1 MNFSERNSQIL
12 GNLAITN
19 ENMAT
24 LIHRVIENQMLAL
37 QKSNKVVLLFGT
49 RRVGKTF
56 LMNRLAQ
63 KLDGN
68 YLLLNG
74 EDLEVQEVFQRRTV
88 ANLKN
93 IVGNYSTL
101 IIDEAQSIP
110 EIGKALKLMID
121 SQPELTIYAT
131 GSSALDLLNQSGEP
145 LTGRMHS
152 FLLYPIAQLE
162 LGQSLI
168 EARQNLDERL
178 IYGSYPEVLQAT
190 DAASKAA
197 YLGQL
202 IQSYLLKDIL
212 AYSGIRLSDKIL
224 SLLRLIAHQAGSEVS
239 YTELS
244 NKLGINKATVESYL
258 DLLSKVFIL
267 YKLPAYSNNAR
278 KEISKS
284 AKWYFFDNGI
294 RNAVINDFRTP
305 GLRSDMGILWE
316 SYILS
321 ERIKKMRYSNSH
333 AQFYFW
339 RNYQQQEIDWIEF
352 ENGELRAFEIK
363 YSTAKKVKTPSG
375 FRQNYPGIDVQKID
389 RDNYLEFII

>member
-1 MNFSERNSQIL
+1 ME
-12 GNLAITN
+12 AV
-19 ENMAT
+19 
-24 LIHRVIENQMLAL
+24 IHRAIENQMLAL
-37 QKSNKVVLLFGT
+37 KKSNKVVLLFGT

-56 LMNRLAQ
+56 LMQSLAK
-63 KLDGN
+63 KLESN
-68 YLLLNG
+68 FLFLNG
-74 EDLEVQEVFQRRTV
+74 EDLEVREIFQRRTV

-93 IVGNYSTL
+93 LTGNYRTL
-101 IIDEAQSIP
+101 IIDEAQAIP

-121 SQPELTIYAT
+121 TQPELTIFAT

-178 IYGSYPEVLQAT
+178 IYGSYPEVLQIADAT
-190 DAASKAA
+190 SKAA

-212 AYSGIRLSDKIL
+212 AYSGIRLSDRIL
-224 SLLRLIAHQAGSEVS
+224 SLLRLIAHQVGSEVS
-239 YTELS
+239 YSELG
-244 NKLGINKATVESYL
+244 NQLGMNKATVESYL

-267 YKLPAYSNNAR
+267 YKLPAYSTNAR
-278 KEISKS
+278 KEISKN

-294 RNAVINDFRTP
+294 RNAVINDFRP
-305 GLRSDMGILWE
+305 LGLRNDLGVLWE
-316 SYILS
+316 TYVLS
-321 ERIKKMRYSNSH
+321 ERIKKMRYSGSMV
-333 AQFYFW
+333 QFYFW

-363 YSTAKKVKTPSG
+363 YSSVKKVKTPSG
-375 FRQNYPGIDVQKID
+375 FRQNYPSIEVQKVD
-389 RDNYLEFII
+389 RDNYLEFIV